1 MGHRHNVLTDE
12 VFKNSKYIDMIQRHY
27 GIKNF
32 RKEQTEQY
40 KILLDIFQTFILV
53 NNCFESDSNSS
64 LADKTDKACKFMEKL
79 LYNNFE
85 ESQKHKYSVRDI
97 KGLCDKRARKL
108 YNYMTIW
115 QKQIS
120 SLTSKSVNTSIEVK
134 QMIELIEEEM
144 QELEAVGFDN
154 IVSGNISYQKNWV
167 KYSNNYTMVIDKF
180 NDTYSDNINALE
192 QYKQR
197 IYNLTGDSLTENEM
211 EEVKIIFRLV
221 TNACNGLIKVI
232 CNYNIEDHNISDRS
246 SAKYIYKAYLK
257 SFKVDFNNIDNF
269 EEISQIFK
277 MTLMWLTEY
286 INKNKMPISVNEVLN
301 NYDMLYFMVNIELFV
316 NGNENISKMPKVLQK
331 IVNDLKQV
339 YTMIDKVKSEPIL
352 NNDYSNHITNFYIP
366 AYDMVKTIVDNNKDF
381 FMEVS

>member
-1 MGHRHNVLTDE
+1 MGHRHNTLTDE

-32 RKEQTEQY
+32 SKEYKEQY

-64 LADKTDKACKFMEKL
+64 LADKTDKACNFMEKL

-85 ESQKHKYSVRDI
+85 DSQKHKYSVRDI
-97 KGLCDKRARKL
+97 KALCDKRARKL
-108 YNYMTIW
+108 YNYMTVW

-134 QMIELIEEEM
+134 QMIEIIEKEM
-144 QELEAVGFDN
+144 QELENVGFDN
-154 IVSGNISYQKNWV
+154 VVSGNVTYQKNWV
-167 KYSNNYTMVIDKF
+167 KYSNSYTMVMDKF
-180 NDTYSDNINALE
+180 NANYGDNIKALE

-197 IYNLTGDSLTENEM
+197 IYNLTGDSLTNDEM
-211 EEVKIIFRLV
+211 EEVKIIFRLA

-257 SFKVDFNNIDNF
+257 SFKIDYNNINNF
-269 EEISQIFK
+269 EEISQVFK

-286 INKNKMPISVNEVLN
+286 INKNKMPISTNEVLD
-301 NYDMLYFMVNIELFV
+301 NYDMLYFMVNMELFV
-316 NGNENISKMPKVLQK
+316 NNNENISKMPKVLQK

-339 YTMIDKVKSEPIL
+339 YTMVDKVKNEPIL

-366 AYDMVKTIVDNNKDF
+366 AYDMVKTIIDNNKDF

>member
-12 VFKNSKYIDMIQRHY
+12 VFKNSKYIDTIQRHY

-32 RKEQTEQY
+32 SKEHKKQY

-53 NNCFESDSNSS
+53 SNCFESDSNSS
-64 LADKTDKACKFMEKL
+64 LADKTDKACNLMEKL
-79 LYNNFE
+79 LYNNFD

-97 KGLCDKRARKL
+97 KNLCDKRARKL
-108 YNYMTIW
+108 YNYMAVW

-134 QMIELIEEEM
+134 QMIELIEKEM
-144 QELEAVGFDN
+144 QDLENVGFDN
-154 IVSGNISYQKNWV
+154 VVSGNVTYQKNWV
-167 KYSNNYTMVIDKF
+167 KYSNSYTMVMDKF
-180 NDTYSDNINALE
+180 NTNYGDNIKALE

-197 IYNLTGDSLTENEM
+197 IYNITGDYLTDNEM
-211 EEVKIIFRLV
+211 EEIKTIFRLV

-257 SFKVDFNNIDNF
+257 SFKIDYNSINNF
-269 EEISQIFK
+269 EEISQVFK

-286 INKNKMPISVNEVLN
+286 INKNKMPISTNEVLD
-301 NYDMLYFMVNIELFV
+301 NYDMLYFMVNMEVFV

-331 IVNDLKQV
+331 LVNDLKQV
-339 YTMIDKVKSEPIL
+339 YEMISKAKNEPL
-352 NNDYSNHITNFYIP
+352 VNNEYSSHITNYYIP
-366 AYDMVKTIVDNNKDF
+366 AYGLVKTIIDNNKDF